1 MKKGLFFLI
10 FLNCL
15 SLISLSQGD
24 ISKWQ
29 LRAQNTEIIRDQ
41 WGIPHVY
48 GKTDADAVFGMVY
61 AQCEDDFNRV
71 EVNFINAMGRMAEV
85 EGSDMLFQDFRMKLY
100 IDEEVVKTEYQNS
113 PDWIKELMNAW
124 ADGINYYLHTHP
136 EVKPKLLTKF
146 EPWMALTFSEGSIGG
161 DIETI
166 STNGLKSFYGKEML
180 SDLVLEER
188 DWEEEPRGSNGFAIA
203 PKLSKSGNALFLI
216 NPHTSFYFRP
226 EVHMVSEEGLNAY
239 GAVTW
244 GQFFIYQGFNEYNG
258 WMHTSSKADAIDHYA
273 LTVENRKGKFHYQF
287 GKKWLPLT
295 EKEIKLK
302 YKEGDQVKEHS
313 ITAYYSHHGP
323 VIKEENGKWIAIALM
338 VEREKALIQSFS
350 RTKTKNHQEFKATMA
365 LKTNSSNNTVY
376 ADKDGNIVYYHGNF
390 VPKRDPKFDWRNTV
404 DGSNPATDWKGL
416 HEVEE
421 MLLIENPENG
431 WIQNCNSDPFT
442 AAGSFSPKRENYP
455 AYMAWDVENA
465 RGLNAVRVL
474 TGKKDFTLESLIATA
489 YDPKLMAFEPLIPSL
504 EQAYGNLPETD
515 PRKGKLK
522 KPMQVLSDWDR
533 NTGVSSV
540 GTALAVFWGNQLL
553 MDAREMERPWD
564 AYVFDFLAKEAPENM
579 KITAFEKAVD
589 KLTADFGTWNTPWG
603 EINRFQRVT
612 NEIQGRYDDN
622 LPSLPIGS
630 NSSLWGS
637 LAAYGSRAYP
647 NTKKWYGNVGN
658 SFVAVV
664 EFGDKVKAKSLL
676 AGGQSGNPFSP
687 HFVDQAER
695 YSKGE
700 FKDVS
705 FYQEDV
711 LKNARYTYRPGMRE

>member
-1 MKKGLFFLI
+1 MLKKTLLF
-10 FLNCL
+10 
-15 SLISLSQGD
+15 ISLLGICSHSFSQ
-24 ISKWQ
+24 SETTKWQ
-29 LRAQNTEIIRDQ
+29 QRSQNTEIIRDQ

-71 EVNFINAMGRMAEV
+71 EVNFINALGRMAEV
-85 EGSDMLFQDFRMKLY
+85 EGSNMLFNDFRMKLY
-100 IDEEVVKTEYQNS
+100 IDEEVVKSEYLNS
-113 PDWIKELMNAW
+113 PEWLKKLMDAW

-166 STNGLKSFYGKEML
+166 STNQLKAFYGKEPL

-188 DWEEEPRGSNGFAIA
+188 DWDTEPRGSNGFAIA
-203 PKLSKSGNALFLI
+203 PQLSKSGKALLLI

-258 WMHTSSKADAIDHYA
+258 WIHTSSKADAIDHYA
-273 LTVENRKGKFHYQF
+273 LTVENRKGKYHYQF

-295 EKEIKLK
+295 EKQIKLK
-302 YKEGDQVKEHS
+302 YKADDQVLEKE

-323 VIKEENGKWIAIALM
+323 VIREENGKWIAIALM

-350 RTKTKNHQEFKATMA
+350 RTKTKNHQEFMATMA

-390 VPKRDPKFDWRNTV
+390 IPIRDPKFDWRNIV

-421 MLLIENPENG
+421 MLWIKNPENG

-504 EQAYGNLPETD
+504 EDAYERLSD
-515 PRKGKLK
+515 SDVRKAKLK
-522 KPMQVLSDWDR
+522 DPMAAISNWDR
-533 NTGVSSV
+533 NTGIKSV
-540 GTALAVFWGNQLL
+540 GTSLAVFWGNQLL
-553 MDAREMERPWD
+553 MDAREMDRPWD
-564 AYVFDFLAKEAPENM
+564 AYVFDFLAKETSDNM
-579 KITAFEKAVD
+579 RLAAFEKAVD
-589 KLTADFGTWNTPWG
+589 QLTADFGTWNTPWG
-603 EINRFQRVT
+603 EINRFQRIT
-612 NEIQGRYDDN
+612 NDIQGRFDDSF
-622 LPSLPIGS
+622 PSLPIGY

-695 YSKGE
+695 YSQGE
-700 FKDVS
+700 FKEVS
-705 FYQEDV
+705 FYREDV
-711 LKNARYTYRPGMRE
+711 LKNSRYTYKPGMRE

>member
-1 MKKGLFFLI
+1 MLKRVLLF
-10 FLNCL
+10 
-15 SLISLSQGD
+15 ISLLGLNFYSFAQSE

-29 LRAQNTEIIRDQ
+29 LRTQNTEIIRDQ

-100 IDEEVVKTEYQNS
+100 IDEEVVKSEYQNS
-113 PDWIKELMNAW
+113 PDWLKELMNAW

-188 DWEEEPRGSNGFAIA
+188 DWDTEPRGSNGFAIA
-203 PKLSKSGNALFLI
+203 PQLSKSGNALFLI

-273 LTVENRKGKFHYQF
+273 LTVENRKGKYHYQF

-431 WIQNCNSDPFT
+431 WIQNCNSDPFN
-442 AAGSFSPKRENYP
+442 AAGPFSPKRENYP

-504 EQAYGNLPETD
+504 EQAYRNLPYTD

-522 KPMQVLSDWDR
+522 MPMEVLSDWDR
-533 NTGVSSV
+533 NTGVGSV
-540 GTALAVFWGNQLL
+540 GTSLAVFWGNQLL
-553 MDAREMERPWD
+553 MEARDMDRPWD
-564 AYVFDFLAKEAPENM
+564 AYIFDLLAKEAPDSM

-589 KLTADFGTWNTPWG
+589 KLVEDFGTWNTPWG

-612 NEIQGRYDDN
+612 NDIQGRYDDH
-622 LPSLPIGS
+622 LPSLPIGY

-664 EFGDKVKAKSLL
+664 EFGPKVKAKSLL

-705 FYQEDV
+705 FYREDV
-711 LKNARYTYRPGMRE
+711 LKNARRIYKPGKRE